1 MKIIERIYILLEYKG
16 IKPTAL
22 EKKIH
27 LSNGY
32 FSIQKKRNADV
43 GESTIKKVVNFF
55 SDVNIEWLITGK
67 GTMLKHQNDLIEV
80 ISIDN
85 NENKQSV
92 SVPYEA
98 LKTAND
104 LLLAAKERE
113 DFLLTEI
120 AALRYGA

>member
-1 MKIIERIYILLEYKG
+1 
-16 IKPTAL
+16 
-22 EKKIH
+22 
-27 LSNGY
+27 
-32 FSIQKKRNADV
+32 
-43 GESTIKKVVNFF
+43 
-55 SDVNIEWLITGK
+55 
-67 GTMLKHQNDLIEV
+67 MLKHQNDLIEV

-120 AALRYGA
+120 AALRSKIDKLEEKTKAFRDSKLWKSLHI